1 MLALKIVDV
10 KAFMKKLLLE
20 ETFDHF
26 LLLEGAVT
34 TFNTFRIDG
43 TLHHAYYTQE
53 EQEEIGGRKLSF
65 WSEVRPFCL
74 TLIRGRKS
82 PLAFQFSLQLSD
94 ANTRRFLSQAGE
106 LMPKEHVRGLLLN
119 LRYDGHGLLCTTGI
133 SLAVF
138 SMDKKIGHAWDDMV
152 QKFLRRQEIAFEC
165 L

>member
-10 KAFMKKLLLE
+10 KTFMKKLLLE

-26 LLLEGAVT
+26 LLLEGAIT

-43 TLHHAYYTQE
+43 TLHQAYYSQE
-53 EQEEIGGRKLSF
+53 EQEKINNRKLSF

-74 TLIRGRKS
+74 TLIKGKKT
-82 PLAFQFSLQLSD
+82 PLTFQFSLQLSD
-94 ANTRRFLSQAGE
+94 ANTQRFLSQIGDP
-106 LMPKEHVRGLLLN
+106 MPKEHVRGLLLN
-119 LRYDGHGLLCTTGI
+119 LRYDSHGLQCTTGT

-138 SMDKKIGHAWDDMV
+138 SIDKKIDHAWDDMV
-152 QKFLRRQEIAFEC
+152 QKFLRQQEIPFEC